1 MLYKFLLYSKVTII
15 IYICVCVCVC
25 VCVRARARMRT
36 CAKSL
41 QSCLTLCD
49 PMDYSPPGF
58 SVHGISHARVLEWVA
73 ISYYRRS
80 SWPRDWTHVFCIGSG
95 FFTTEPP
102 GTLSLSL
109 YIYIYIFFFFLIF
122 FSILVYLWILTI

>member
-15 IYICVCVCVC
+15 IYMCVCVCVC
-25 VCVRARARMRT
+25 VCARARMRT

-80 SWPRDWTHVFCIGSG
+80 S
-95 FFTTEPP
+95 
-102 GTLSLSL
+102 
-109 YIYIYIFFFFLIF
+109 
-122 FSILVYLWILTI
+122 